1 MSGDELLNM
10 LNIIKHIK
18 NKKYKNAEMVKYWQ
32 TNDSVE
38 AKVMKSKDGNYVMQ
52 MQGEKY
58 LFPSYPRGVLLYGK
72 LSPLKHWIKNKI
84 FNDTWAE
91 LEQPS
96 GKDWIKYQKNDVLND
111 LYALYEQGKY
121 DAVPYEHLNPAVKEI
136 WRAMTV
142 VEEKTGS
149 DKVRKLKEMMCF
161 ILNEDD
167 AYRMRVQDL
176 AEYFNPNSFWKKLY
190 RLLTKHKYI
199 KDIIKDLSYAIKQ
212 IEYAEVIGDMK
223 ERQALLRRVLLFFL
237 EDKGVRNC
245 FELLCK
251 EIKWKKLYLTK
262 ADRYFFRAK
271 YYKVDR
277 RHYDY

>member
-96 GKDWIKYQKNDVLND
+96 GKDWLKYQKNDVLND

-142 VEEKTGS
+142 VEQKTGS

-167 AYRMRVQDL
+167 AYRMRVQWIVK
-176 AEYFNPNSFWKKLY
+176 FFPRWWKP
-190 RLLTKHKYI
+190 TIKHF
-199 KDIIKDLSYAIKQ
+199 DFALSML
-212 IEYAEVIGDMK
+212 EHGEVIGDMK
-223 ERQALLRRVLLFFL
+223 ERQRLLRRVLIYLL
-237 EDKGVRNC
+237 NDKGIRLA
-245 FELLCK
+245 FELLLK
-251 EIKWKKLYLTK
+251 EMNWNKLRLTK
-262 ADRYFFRAK
+262 ADKYYFRAK
-271 YYKVDR
+271 YFKVD
-277 RHYDY
+277 YPEYSY